1 MFIHFFKWIFCI
13 QKGEILSNY
22 KGSVRYKFIVLF
34 SIFAMIVVA
43 CGGDAVEEETV
54 VEEEVAEEAAPATT
68 AAEVEEVSN
77 APEGVFKMGI
87 YSDSQGFNIWD
98 AVDVQQDY
106 WTFATLSP
114 QATSL
119 FGTNY
124 PSYTLVTNMA
134 SELVETSVDNGDG
147 TFSYIVPMHQ
157 GFKWSDGEAIDAND
171 MVFTFE
177 TVRDLGMLGGWT
189 NSYPL
194 ATEREDG
201 TVSQGLTNIEAIDDY
216 TVKITFNFDPGLSI
230 WQYGV
235 ASASFVAEHYWSQY
249 ATDRETLLA
258 APVDGVPV
266 AGAFEYG
273 TLEKGAFYTWEYD
286 SDTMYFGGDNT
297 VYANGGVSYNLDNG
311 VAPKVSYEFGDLSGD
326 SISWTDGPYVGTVEF
341 SLYGDQDAAYLAF
354 QSGEVDFVLNPLG
367 LKRNA
372 LEALIA
378 QGDVEVITN
387 QSNGF
392 RYLAFNTRAGKFPT
406 DNQAFRQA
414 VACIVDKDYI
424 IESILAG
431 AVINMDGVMPPALTS
446 WVSPVQGVLAECNG
460 MNFEERWNKSISIL
474 QDAGWQADDWG
485 SHPGGAERA
494 IAPTNLRGPNG
505 EAMPSD
511 MLLYAPSAGYDPIR
525 STFSLFIADWMQ
537 QLGIDAV
544 ARPTGFSIIVDLIL
558 DPETCD
564 EWFMYMLG
572 WGLTPYPDHIV
583 DFFETDADACA
594 GGLNTPGY
602 SNPEYDALAEEF
614 NAAKSVGEAQVVA
627 KKMETILFEDLPY
640 LVLFTPPLIEAYRNN
655 IEFPY
660 TEVLGA
666 MSNLYGLPGSVKVNK

>member
-1 MFIHFFKWIFCI
+1 M
-13 QKGEILSNY
+13 SNY
-22 KGSVRYKFIVLF
+22 KGSARWKFVVLF
-34 SIFAMIVVA
+34 SIFAMVVVA
-43 CGGDAVEEETV
+43 CGEVTEEE
-54 VEEEVAEEAAPATT
+54 AEEIIEEISEADAGETT
-68 AAEVEEVSN
+68 ETTQAEAGKA

-87 YSDSQGFNIWD
+87 YSDPQGFNIWD

-134 SELVETSVDNGDG
+134 AELVETSVDNGDG
-147 TFSYIVPMHQ
+147 TFSYTVPITE

-171 MVFTFE
+171 MVFTYE

-201 TVSQGLTNIEAIDDY
+201 TVANGLTNIEAIDDY
-216 TVKITFNFDPGLSI
+216 TVKVTFNFDPGLSV

-273 TLEKGAFYTWEYD
+273 TLEKGAFYTWKYD
-286 SDTMYFGGDNT
+286 TDTMFFGGENT
-297 VYANGGVSYNLDNG
+297 VYANGGVSYSNDNG
-311 VAPKVSYEFGDLSGD
+311 VAPAISYEFGDLSGD
-326 SISWTDGPYVGTVEF
+326 SISWTDGPFVGTVEF

-367 LKRNA
+367 LKKNA
-372 LEALIA
+372 LDALIKDGA
-378 QGDVEVITN
+378 EIITN

-392 RYLAFNTRAGKFPT
+392 RYMAFNTREGMFPT
-406 DNQAFRQA
+406 DNKAFRQA
-414 VACIVDKDYI
+414 VSCIVDKDYI

-446 WVSPVQGVLAECNG
+446 WVSPVQGVLKECNS

-474 QDAGWQADDWG
+474 QEAGWQADDWG
-485 SHPGGAERA
+485 SHPGGNERA
-494 IAPTNLRGPNG
+494 IEPKGLKGPNG
-505 EAMPSD
+505 EVMPSE
-511 MLLYAPSAGYDPIR
+511 MTLYAPSAGYDPIR
-525 STFSLFIADWMQ
+525 STFSYFIADWMQ
-537 QLGIDAV
+537 QLGIKAV

-564 EWFMYMLG
+564 DWYMYMLG
-572 WGLTPYPDHIV
+572 WGLTPYPDHV
-583 DFFETDADACA
+583 VSFFETDADACA

-602 SNPEYDALAEEF
+602 SNPEYDALAAEF
-614 NAAKSVGEAQVVA
+614 EAAKTVGEAQVIS

-640 LVLFTPPLIEAYRNN
+640 LVLFTPPLIEAYRSN

>member
-147 TFSYIVPMHQ
+147 TFSYTVPMHQ

-326 SISWTDGPYVGTVEF
+326 SISWTDGPDVGTVEF
-341 SLYGDQDAAYLAF
+341 SLYGDQDAAYLAV

-414 VACIVDKDYI
+414 VACIVDKD
-424 IESILAG
+424 L
-431 AVINMDGVMPPALTS
+431 
-446 WVSPVQGVLAECNG
+446 
-460 MNFEERWNKSISIL
+460 
-474 QDAGWQADDWG
+474 
-485 SHPGGAERA
+485 
-494 IAPTNLRGPNG
+494 
-505 EAMPSD
+505 
-511 MLLYAPSAGYDPIR
+511 
-525 STFSLFIADWMQ
+525 SLI
-537 QLGIDAV
+537 
-544 ARPTGFSIIVDLIL
+544 
-558 DPETCD
+558 
-564 EWFMYMLG
+564 
-572 WGLTPYPDHIV
+572 HI
-583 DFFETDADACA
+583 
-594 GGLNTPGY
+594 
-602 SNPEYDALAEEF
+602 
-614 NAAKSVGEAQVVA
+614 
-627 KKMETILFEDLPY
+627 
-640 LVLFTPPLIEAYRNN
+640 
-655 IEFPY
+655 
-660 TEVLGA
+660 
-666 MSNLYGLPGSVKVNK
+666 

>member
-1 MFIHFFKWIFCI
+1 M
-13 QKGEILSNY
+13 SNY

-54 VEEEVAEEAAPATT
+54 VEEEVAEEGAPGTT
-68 AAEVEEVSN
+68 EAEVEEVSN

-147 TFSYIVPMHQ
+147 TFSYTVPMHQ

-273 TLEKGAFYTWEYD
+273 TLEKGAF
-286 SDTMYFGGDNT
+286 
-297 VYANGGVSYNLDNG
+297 
-311 VAPKVSYEFGDLSGD
+311 
-326 SISWTDGPYVGTVEF
+326 
-341 SLYGDQDAAYLAF
+341 
-354 QSGEVDFVLNPLG
+354 
-367 LKRNA
+367 
-372 LEALIA
+372 
-378 QGDVEVITN
+378 
-387 QSNGF
+387 
-392 RYLAFNTRAGKFPT
+392 
-406 DNQAFRQA
+406 
-414 VACIVDKDYI
+414 
-424 IESILAG
+424 
-431 AVINMDGVMPPALTS
+431 
-446 WVSPVQGVLAECNG
+446 
-460 MNFEERWNKSISIL
+460 
-474 QDAGWQADDWG
+474 
-485 SHPGGAERA
+485 
-494 IAPTNLRGPNG
+494 
-505 EAMPSD
+505 
-511 MLLYAPSAGYDPIR
+511 
-525 STFSLFIADWMQ
+525 
-537 QLGIDAV
+537 
-544 ARPTGFSIIVDLIL
+544 
-558 DPETCD
+558 
-564 EWFMYMLG
+564 
-572 WGLTPYPDHIV
+572 
-583 DFFETDADACA
+583 
-594 GGLNTPGY
+594 
-602 SNPEYDALAEEF
+602 
-614 NAAKSVGEAQVVA
+614 
-627 KKMETILFEDLPY
+627 
-640 LVLFTPPLIEAYRNN
+640 
-655 IEFPY
+655 
-660 TEVLGA
+660 
-666 MSNLYGLPGSVKVNK
+666 